1 LTTARHNRNINEHYA
16 FDRGVIGD
24 YPYIKSDGAP
34 RHRLVVT
41 GSYDGIWGISFGGK
55 VTLATPTAGNDWYP
69 VTLASGNALPTPA
82 AATPDG
88 NGKFLLGGKIFGYR
102 SVDLQATKTFKMAGN
117 TELYARIDII
127 NVFNFDN
134 FSQLNYTKSNGKL
147 LASYNETGEVIG
159 TPRQVKAEV
168 GFRF

>member
-1 LTTARHNRNINEHYA
+1 M
-16 FDRGVIGD
+16 
-24 YPYIKSDGAP
+24 
-34 RHRLVVT
+34 VT
-41 GSYDGIWGISFGGK
+41 GSYAGFWGITFGGK
-55 VTLATPTAGNDWYP
+55 ITLATPTAVNDWYP
-69 VTLASGNALPTPA
+69 VPQASGYNLPTPQA
-82 AATPDG
+82 AVPNA

-102 SVDLQATKTFKMAGN
+102 SVDLQATKTFKMPGD

-134 FSQLNYTKSNGKL
+134 FSTYNYVKTNGKL
-147 LASYNETGEVIG
+147 QASYNETGEIIG